1 MLLSH
6 SPVHT
11 FSTHLLF
18 SLHFVR
24 ALANWNWFGSELNSG
39 YMLLVMVV
47 TVIGRTL
54 IWQRE
59 AQGVKESDRKRVRG
73 REREE
78 ECCVRQDANASPAM
92 DFSLRHCFSAVWLFL
107 FHIFIYSM
115 SCPVTHFSLS
125 LSHSEFLFSL
135 AYIWNLRAFRLLM
148 FICLLLFPLFLP
160 LLSALFLLCCCMQMP
175 FFSLSRTRSCLFL
188 LLFSAGAVISVRFFL
203 LSLHSFRILPHFS
216 VTHSNEEKSVRIS
229 FSLLFLCRLI
239 SFALFKI
246 SVSIHNRWNL
256 RTIIKTRDE

>member
-24 ALANWNWFGSELNSG
+24 ALANWNWFGSELNAG

-59 AQGVKESDRKRVRG
+59 AHGVKECNRKRARG
-73 REREE
+73 RVL
-78 ECCVRQDANASPAM
+78 CLSGCKCIASDGFFTSPLL
-92 DFSLRHCFSAVWLFL
+92 FCSLALFIPYIYL
-107 FHIFIYSM
+107 FYVM
-115 SCPVTHFSLS
+115 PGYPLLS

-148 FICLLLFPLFLP
+148 FVCLLLFPLFLP

-256 RTIIKTRDE
+256 RTIIKKRDE